1 MTTDTASAT
10 RTGVV
15 TAVVLIANFMCNL
28 DLWVVNV
35 AVTAIGRDLPGSTL
49 DGLSWVINGYAIA
62 IAALLIVSGR
72 AADRY
77 GVTRVFQVGLVV
89 FTAASVLCAVAPDL
103 GALIGFRVLQGVGGA
118 MITTAS
124 LSLLL
129 GTTSPAARPHAVRN
143 WAAVGALAAATG
155 PTIGGLLVTFDWRW
169 VFLINLPIGVVAI
182 LLTGF
187 RVPRLRGQVGA
198 PHPDVVSALLLSVAV
213 ASLVAEIVEVPRSG
227 WTATTVV
234 VAGLCIIAVACF
246 VWRSRVHR
254 NPLVPPAV
262 FRGRGFGLANAAM
275 LAFSGAFGIMLLSNS
290 LWLQDVWHYGPV
302 RTGLAMAPGPLMV
315 PLTTAV
321 LRRFGTRV
329 RPITFVAWGGA
340 LFAAGMVW
348 GVLFRTAEP
357 AYAGVLLPQLL
368 AGGIGVGLTMG
379 NLLAT
384 GAASVPIE
392 QSGAGSGVLNTARQ
406 IGSSLGV
413 AVVVTALAAVGQSVR
428 GFDVAWYVA
437 AAAGVATTALAVVLS
452 TRERRGVG
460 ASPREA

>member
-1 MTTDTASAT
+1 MSDTTSRT
-10 RTGVV
+10 RTT

-35 AVTAIGRDLPGSTL
+35 AVTAIGNDLPGSSL

-77 GVTRVFQVGLVV
+77 GVTRVFQVGLIV
-89 FTAASVLCAVAPDL
+89 FTAASVLCAAAPNL
-103 GALIGFRVLQGVGGA
+103 GFLIGFRVLQGIGGA

-124 LSLLL
+124 LGLLL
-129 GTTSPAARPHAVRN
+129 STTAPDARPHAVRT

-155 PTIGGLLVTFDWRW
+155 PTIGGLLVTLDWRW
-169 VFLINLPIGVVAI
+169 VFLINLPIGVVAV
-182 LLTGF
+182 LLTWR
-187 RVPRLRGQVGA
+187 RVPHLAGQHGA
-198 PHPDVVSALLLSVAV
+198 PHPDVVSALLLSAGVA
-213 ASLVAEIVEVPRSG
+213 ALVAEIVEVPQEG
-227 WTATTVV
+227 WTTLTILLAAAVL
-234 VAGLCIIAVACF
+234 VAACLF

-254 NPLVPPAV
+254 NPLVAPAV
-262 FRGRGFGLANAAM
+262 FRGRGFGLANTAM

-290 LWLQDVWHYGPV
+290 LWLQNVWHYGPV

-321 LRRFGTRV
+321 LRRVGTRI

-340 LFAAGMVW
+340 IFAAGMVW
-348 GVLFRTAEP
+348 GVLLRTAQP
-357 AYAGVLLPQLL
+357 AYVGVLLPQLI
-368 AGGIGVGLTMG
+368 AGGIGVGLAMG

-384 GAASVPIE
+384 GAATVPSAL
-392 QSGAGSGVLNTARQ
+392 SGAGSGILNTSRQ

-413 AVVVTALAAVGQSVR
+413 AIVVTALASLGQSVR
-428 GFDVAWYVA
+428 GFDIAWGVA
-437 AAAGVATTALAVVLS
+437 AGAAILTTALAIAMRLRAGRTDPV
-452 TRERRGVG
+452 E
-460 ASPREA
+460 

>member
-1 MTTDTASAT
+1 MSTATTSRT
-10 RTGVV
+10 RTA

-35 AVTAIGRDLPGSTL
+35 AVTAIGKNLPGSSL

-77 GVTRVFQVGLVV
+77 GVTRVFQAGLIV
-89 FTAASVLCAVAPDL
+89 FTAASVLCAGAPDL
-103 GALIGFRVLQGVGGA
+103 GFLIGFRVLQGIGGA

-124 LSLLL
+124 LGLLL
-129 GTTSPAARPHAVRN
+129 NTTAPDARPHAVRT

-155 PTIGGLLVTFDWRW
+155 PTIGGLLVTLDWRW

-182 LLTGF
+182 LLTWR
-187 RVPRLRGQVGA
+187 RVPRISGQHGA
-198 PHPDVVSALLLSVAV
+198 PHPDLVSALLLSAAV
-213 ASLVAEIVEVPRSG
+213 AALVAEIVEVPQTG
-227 WTATTVV
+227 WTITTMLLAAAVLV
-234 VAGLCIIAVACF
+234 AAGLF

-254 NPLVPPAV
+254 NPLVDPAA
-262 FRGRGFGLANAAM
+262 FRGARFGLANTAM

-290 LWLQDVWHYGPV
+290 LWLQNVWHYGPV

-321 LRRFGTRV
+321 VRRIGTRI

-340 LFAAGMVW
+340 IFAAGMVW
-348 GVLFRTAEP
+348 GVLFRTAQP
-357 AYAGVLLPQLL
+357 AYAAVLLPQLI
-368 AGGIGVGLTMG
+368 AGGIGVGLAMG

-384 GAASVPIE
+384 GAATVPPA
-392 QSGAGSGVLNTARQ
+392 QSGAGSGILNTSRQ

-413 AVVVTALAAVGQSVR
+413 AVVITALSAPGQSVH
-428 GFDVAWYVA
+428 GFDIAWGVA
-437 AAAGVATTALAVVLS
+437 AAAAVLTTGLAAVLHLRARRATS
-452 TRERRGVG
+452 G
-460 ASPREA
+460 